1 MFEDTSDKSNKSFWK
16 FINSKKQE
24 PTNVSTLKID
34 RKIIFD
40 SRGKANA
47 FNDQF
52 RSVFTCENSSNIP
65 DLGESSVPSMA
76 PIKVTN
82 DGVLKLLQSL
92 NIKKATGPDS
102 LPARILREFATE
114 IAPIL
119 TVIFQQSLDTG
130 IVPADWRLANIS
142 PIYKKG
148 DRSVPSNYRPVSI
161 TSICC
166 KLLEHIIFSN
176 VMAHFNNHSILVD
189 AQHGF
194 RPGRSCETQ
203 LILTAEDLTKAIDN
217 REQVDAIVLDFSKAF
232 DRVPHQ

>member
-1 MFEDTSDKSNKSFWK
+1 MKCRLIPRPILERLQTCRRAVFDFRGKIKLLWIFSFLSVKEKYFGIFIEITWISRDVKRQARKKQKLFNKAKSTQKAEDWTAYRTHQKQLQKVCRNNYWSFQNSMFEDTSDKSNKSFWK

-34 RKIIFD
+34 IKIIFD

-65 DLGESSVPSMA
+65 DLGESSIPSMA

-114 IAPIL
+114 IAPM
-119 TVIFQQSLDTG
+119 SWSD
-130 IVPADWRLANIS
+130 
-142 PIYKKG
+142 
-148 DRSVPSNYRPVSI
+148 
-161 TSICC
+161 
-166 KLLEHIIFSN
+166 LL
-176 VMAHFNNHSILVD
+176 
-189 AQHGF
+189 
-194 RPGRSCETQ
+194 
-203 LILTAEDLTKAIDN
+203 
-217 REQVDAIVLDFSKAF
+217 
-232 DRVPHQ
+232 